1 MLHSTLQSETSSSA
15 PPCSLQQQQQQ
26 QLHYHGDLIDDS
38 LTDIRWLGSMDG
50 RMNFPSMEQSNY
62 RQRHSNHLKPNG
74 KRICKK
80 LNYTK
85 KDSKTD
91 AHKIRPPF
99 SYAAL
104 IALAIN
110 SDPQRM
116 LTLNSIYQWIEN
128 NFPFFRLPEARAWK
142 VRTTP
147 FLLIYTMILPQCSY
161 RIQFVTIYR

>member
-1 MLHSTLQSETSSSA
+1 MLHSTIHSGTSSSA
-15 PPCSLQQQQQQ
+15 PPNSSMQQ
-26 QLHYHGDLIDDS
+26 QLHCHGDLIDDS

-62 RQRHSNHLKPNG
+62 RQRQSNHHLKSNG
-74 KRICKK
+74 KGRICKK

-142 VRTTP
+142 VRATHINLHK
-147 FLLIYTMILPQCSY
+147 FLTYLFQINIEFNPS
-161 RIQFVTIYR
+161 

>member
-1 MLHSTLQSETSSSA
+1 MLHTSIPTGAISA
-15 PPCSLQQQQQQ
+15 PPSYSSCS
-26 QLHYHGDLIDDS
+26 LIDDS

-50 RMNFPSMEQSNY
+50 RMNFPSMEQSTY
-62 RQRHSNHLKPNG
+62 RQRQSNQHLKACG
-74 KRICKK
+74 KGKICKK
-80 LNYTK
+80 LNYSK
-85 KDSKTD
+85 KDTKTD

-128 NFPFFRLPEARAWK
+128 NFPFFRMPEARAWK
-142 VRTTP
+142 VCIIIINDKVCFYIMSFP
-147 FLLIYTMILPQCSY
+147 F
-161 RIQFVTIYR
+161 